1 MGSHFFRV
9 VSILLTIIFLWN
21 TAVWVLVDWTVL
33 HNFSDELIYCDSE
46 GCNCLT
52 EGELSFCTCHH
63 NDMNRNNHSN
73 HSAAVEGQESH
84 HASNLSFCEITHTH
98 KSSSELLSIA
108 QIKAYFSVNVK
119 PVNKD
124 FNERNFIPPFKQHS
138 LIWIEDRFRPP
149 QV

>member
-1 MGSHFFRV
+1 
-9 VSILLTIIFLWN
+9 
-21 TAVWVLVDWTVL
+21 
-33 HNFSDELIYCDSE
+33 
-46 GCNCLT
+46 
-52 EGELSFCTCHH
+52 
-63 NDMNRNNHSN
+63 MNRNNHSN
-73 HSAAVEGQESH
+73 HSTAVEGQEGH

-124 FNERNFIPPFKQHS
+124 FSERNLVSSTKQYS
-138 LIWIEDRFRPP
+138 IIWIEDRLRPP